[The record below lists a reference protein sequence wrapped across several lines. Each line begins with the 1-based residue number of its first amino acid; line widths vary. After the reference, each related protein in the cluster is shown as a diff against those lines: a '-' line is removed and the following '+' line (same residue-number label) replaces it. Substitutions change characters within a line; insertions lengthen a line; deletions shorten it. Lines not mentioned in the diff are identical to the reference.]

1 VTALLSVSGLGKHYF
16 GVAALGG
23 VSFRLSPGAIT
34 GLIGPNGSGKST
46 LFDCVTGFTALDE
59 GRVDLAGQDITGQ
72 TPDLIA
78 RRGLTRSFQNLKV
91 FQGLGARDNLLTA
104 AQAHQGFSMTRELLG
119 GPLVR
124 HAEAAARERAEVLL
138 RQVGLTAK
146 ADTPAGQLSYGQQ
159 KLIAICMA
167 LMPEP
172 RLVLL
177 DEPVAGV
184 NPTLIEHI
192 KEHIRTWNAAG
203 TAFLIIEHN
212 LRLIMDLCDRVLVL
226 DRGRLLV
233 DGSPAEVAADGRVIE
248 AYLGHRRTA

>member
-1 VTALLSVSGLGKHYF
+1 MTALLSVSGLGKHYF
-16 GVAALGG
+16 GVAALGD
-23 VSFRLSPGAIT
+23 VSFELSPGAIT

-46 LFDCVTGFTALDE
+46 LFDCVTGFTPLDE
-59 GRVDLAGQDITGQ
+59 GRVALEGRDITGQ
-72 TPDLIA
+72 APEMIA
-78 RRGLTRSFQNLKV
+78 RHGLTRSFQDLKV

-104 AQAHQGFSMTRELLG
+104 AQAHHGFPMMRELVG
-119 GPLVR
+119 GSAVR
-124 HAEAAARERAEVLL
+124 HAEATARERAEVLL
-138 RQVGLTAK
+138 RQVDLTGK

-167 LMPEP
+167 LMPNP

-184 NPTLIEHI
+184 NPALIERI

-212 LRLIMDLCDRVLVL
+212 LRLVMDLCDRVLVL

-233 DGSPAEVAADGRVIE
+233 DGSPAEVAADARVIE